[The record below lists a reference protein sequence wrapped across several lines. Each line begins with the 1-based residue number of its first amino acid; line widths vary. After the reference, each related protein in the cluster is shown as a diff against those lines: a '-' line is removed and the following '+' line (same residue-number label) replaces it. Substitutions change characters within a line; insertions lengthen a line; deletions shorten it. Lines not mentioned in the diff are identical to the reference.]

1 MPFLLG
7 STTSSQP
14 EPSIAQAKWHPIEVE
29 RRQEFEFFWDRG
41 HALTSLI
48 QGRASGSPHAR
59 KIAWVYDSPLCARV
73 YDLWC
78 GLTESQ
84 AHACALN
91 VASMRPGE
99 SVLEVAIGTGVL
111 FAKLAGIDGLMC
123 CVGLEPSEAM
133 VSRARRR
140 LPKQRGSG
148 HLLCRG
154 DARFLPFASGTFD
167 LILNC
172 YFMDLLSQGDI
183 CIALKELR
191 RALKPTGRLVLLVMA
206 RQSPMLQEI
215 WMWLYAHLP
224 GLVGGCGPVSLAE
237 YLIKEDWRMDVRE
250 RISQLGFR
258 SELILARPVC

>member
-1 MPFLLG
+1 MF
-7 STTSSQP
+7 
-14 EPSIAQAKWHPIEVE
+14 
-29 RRQEFEFFWDRG
+29 RDRG
-41 HALTSLI
+41 SALSSLP
-48 QGRASGSPHAR
+48 QSRASGLQQTR
-59 KIAWVYDSPLCARV
+59 KVAWIYDSPLRAWV

-84 AHACALN
+84 AHARALN
-91 VASMRPGE
+91 VASARPGE

-111 FAKLAGIDGLMC
+111 FAKLAGIDGLMR
-123 CVGLEPSEAM
+123 CVGLELSEVM
-133 VSRARRR
+133 LSRARRR
-140 LPKQRGSG
+140 LPEQRSLR
-148 HLLCRG
+148 HALCRG

-183 CIALKELR
+183 GIALKEFR

-206 RQSPMLQEI
+206 RQSPMLQGI

-224 GLVGGCGPVSLAE
+224 GLVGGCRPVSLAE
-237 YLIKEDWRMDVRE
+237 YLVKEDWRIDLRE
-250 RISQLGFR
+250 QISQLGFR